1 MTARTEPAAEPRT
14 PLNRDRVLRAAV
26 ELSDREGI
34 EAVSM
39 RRLGQELG
47 VEAMSLYNHVA
58 KKEDV
63 LDGMVDL
70 IVGEIDPAADDSNWK
85 TSARNRILSAR
96 KVMLRHPWASAVI
109 VSRRQPSPA
118 MMGYMDGMGGIM
130 RRGGFSVDLM
140 HHAFHALGSRVLGF
154 SQELYDDSGEMEAAP
169 EMQALMLRQMAEAY
183 PNITAVMEQVAHD
196 DASVVGSGCDDQFE
210 FEFALDLI
218 LNGLDGLRQRDV
230 AGAVDSS

>member
-1 MTARTEPAAEPRT
+1 MTARTETAAEPRT

-26 ELSDREGI
+26 ALADREGI

-58 KKEDV
+58 RKEDV

-70 IVGEIDPAADDSNWK
+70 IVGEIEPAPEGGDWK
-85 TSARNRILSAR
+85 VTARNRILSAR
-96 KVMLRHPWASAVI
+96 TVMLRHPWASSVI
-109 VSRRQPSPA
+109 DSRRQPSP
-118 MMGYMDGMGGIM
+118 MVMGYMDGMGGIM

-154 SQELYDDSGEMEAAP
+154 SQELFDENGESEAAP
-169 EMQALMLRQMAEAY
+169 EVQALMLRQMAEAY
-183 PNITAVMEQVAHD
+183 PNITAIVAQVAHD

-218 LNGLDGLRQRDV
+218 LDGLEGLRQR
-230 AGAVDSS
+230 AGS

>member
-1 MTARTEPAAEPRT
+1 MTAQTEPAAEPRT

-26 ELSDREGI
+26 ELADREGI

-63 LDGMVDL
+63 LDGMVDV
-70 IVGEIDPAADDSNWK
+70 IVAEIDPASDSSDWK
-85 TSARNRILSAR
+85 TAARNRILSAR
-96 KVMLRHPWASAVI
+96 RVMRRHPWASDVI
-109 VSRRQPSPA
+109 VSRRQPGPL
-118 MMGYMDGMGGIM
+118 MMGYMDAMGGIM

-154 SQELYDDSGEMEAAP
+154 SQELYDDSGELQMAP
-169 EMQALMLRQMAEAY
+169 EMQALMLRQMGEAY
-183 PNITAVMEQVAHD
+183 PNLAAVVAQVAHD

-218 LNGLDGLRQRDV
+218 LNGLEGLRRSELSRD
-230 AGAVDSS
+230 

>member
-1 MTARTEPAAEPRT
+1 MTARTETAAEPRT

-26 ELSDREGI
+26 ALADREGI

-58 KKEDV
+58 RKEDV

-70 IVGEIDPAADDSNWK
+70 IVGEIEPAPEGGDWK
-85 TSARNRILSAR
+85 VTARNRILSAR
-96 KVMLRHPWASAVI
+96 TVMLRHPWASSVI
-109 VSRRQPSPA
+109 DSRRQPSP
-118 MMGYMDGMGGIM
+118 MVMGYMDGMGGIM

-154 SQELYDDSGEMEAAP
+154 SQELFDEKGESEAAP
-169 EMQALMLRQMAEAY
+169 EVQALMLRQMAEAY
-183 PNITAVMEQVAHD
+183 PNITAIVAQVAHD

-218 LNGLDGLRQRDV
+218 LDGLEGLRQR
-230 AGAVDSS
+230 AGS